1 MFKHELETTS
11 GQEWW
16 THNIL
21 QIRTCVCVS
30 VCVGGGIF
38 FHFMFSFKWKQLAEG
53 CACSSRFKA
62 HCELLFLRFWRL
74 HAFSVAIEDIT
85 FGKLIKNYF
94 LFNNLNPA
102 KSKEFVTCFTVTLVK
117 PRIWSHAVK
126 FELRSCYL
134 RIHAGFLK
142 TKIIRHVCRNM
153 HISLFDSAACWRL
166 CVRVCRWDNCM

>member
-1 MFKHELETTS
+1 M
-11 GQEWW
+11 
-16 THNIL
+16 
-21 QIRTCVCVS
+21 CVCKC
-30 VCVGGGIF
+30 VCGWGHIF
-38 FHFMFSFKWKQLAEG
+38 PLHVLIQMKTAHWGMCLFFKVQG
-53 CACSSRFKA
+53 SA

-134 RIHAGFLK
+134 RIHAGILK

-153 HISLFDSAACWRL
+153 HIFLLDSAACWRL